1 MKNILYASIL
11 LLSLSNIASATP
23 FPNGDSATG
32 KKLFDEHKCSACH
45 TKMLGGDGSK
55 IFTRAEHKVKSAQSL
70 ATQITTCSV
79 NLGLTIFPEDEEHL
93 GAYLNNNYYHFK

>member
-1 MKNILYASIL
+1 MKNILFATII
-11 LLSLSNIASATP
+11 LLSLPATATAAP
-23 FPNGDSATG
+23 FANGDSATG
-32 KKLFDEHKCSACH
+32 KRLFEEHKCSTCH

-55 IFTRAEHKVKSAQSL
+55 IFTRAEHKVKTAQSL